1 MTKATHTDRAY
12 EKELQDLRQRLL
24 LMAGRVEDMID
35 ASIRALVDRD
45 SDLAQQTILADRDVD
60 RDERELDEHCLVIL
74 AKRQPMASDLRF
86 ITLALKMVT
95 DLERIGDL
103 AVNICERALDLN
115 AEPSLKPYED
125 VPRMAAIVQSMVR
138 GAIDSFVSSDTEG
151 ALAVIAR
158 DDEVDELYHVIFRD
172 LLALMIRDPGVVERG
187 IHIQSVA
194 KFLERI
200 GDHSTNLAE
209 EVVFVVK
216 GKDVRHPGTIGGGG
230 EPCGSDEDPTA
241 RGERDVT

>member
-1 MTKATHTDRAY
+1 MTRPTHTDRAY

-24 LMAGRVEDMID
+24 LMAGRVEGMID
-35 ASIRALVDRD
+35 SSIRALVERD
-45 SDLAQQTILADRDVD
+45 PELARRTILADRRVD
-60 RDERELDEHCLVIL
+60 RDERELDDHCLAIL

-103 AVNICERALDLN
+103 AVNVCERALDLN
-115 AEPSLKPYED
+115 AEPLLKPYED
-125 VPRMAAIVQSMVR
+125 VPRMAGIVLSMVR
-138 GAIDSFVSSDTEG
+138 GAIDAFVSADAER

-158 DDEVDELYHVIFRD
+158 DDEVDELYHAIFRD
-172 LLALMIRDPGVVERG
+172 LLALMTHDAGAVERG

-200 GDHSTNLAE
+200 GDHATNLAE
-209 EVVFVVK
+209 QVVFMVR
-216 GKDVRHPGTIGGGG
+216 GKDVRHARALDDG
-230 EPCGSDEDPTA
+230 EPPGDDERGSG
-241 RGERDVT
+241 R